1 MADQD
6 KIINLIRLKGPSI
19 PRQIAQAIGS
29 DLLFSSAHLSDLV
42 SQGKLVVSH
51 MKLDSTPFYYIP
63 GQEAMLCNFLNCLN
77 EKDRRTAEMLK
88 EKGVLRD
95 RGSDL
100 LTRVS
105 LRNLP
110 DFAKPMEVE
119 VNGQKEYF
127 FRWHTLQHEE
137 TEKLLKK
144 EMGIV
149 EPPAPIPIKEP
160 LSEIK
165 PITKEEPKIISPELK
180 VEVKLE
186 RPKEEKLKTEEQ
198 LKSEEKTEE
207 KHRLEKRT
215 KAEEEQKTLQKET
228 ATIEKKKVHKK
239 TEGAEGDFL
248 ALLLNFFDENK
259 IKALEQ
265 QILRKN
271 AEMNFTL
278 SLPTPV
284 GEVKYYCKAKN
295 KKRCDE
301 KDLSAAILEAQMKKL
316 PLLFLHSGE
325 LSKKAGELLKSPEF
339 NNISVKNI

>member
-51 MKLDSTPFYYIP
+51 MKLDSTPLYYIP
-63 GQEAMLCNFLNCLN
+63 GQEAMLYNYLNCLN

-127 FRWHTLQHEE
+127 FRWHTLPPEE

-144 EMGIV
+144 EMGIS
-149 EPPAPIPIKEP
+149 EPPAPVKELLP
-160 LSEIK
+160 EIK
-165 PITKEEPKIISPELK
+165 PLIKEEPKIIPLEPK
-180 VEVKLE
+180 IEVKTE
-186 RPKEEKLKTEEQ
+186 PSKEEKLRTEEHS
-198 LKSEEKTEE
+198 KSEEKTEE
-207 KHRLEKRT
+207 KHKIEKRI
-215 KAEEEQKTLQKET
+215 KNEEEQKTLQKET
-228 ATIEKKKVHKK
+228 PAIEKKKIHKK
-239 TEGAEGDFL
+239 TEGDFL

-271 AEMNFTL
+271 AEINFTL

-316 PLLFLHSGE
+316 PLLFLHSGD
-325 LSKKAGELLKSPEF
+325 LSKKAEELLKSPEF

>member
-19 PRQIAQAIGS
+19 PRQIAHAIGS
-29 DLLFSSAHLSDLV
+29 DMLFASAHLSDLV

-51 MKLDSTPFYYIP
+51 MKLDSTPLYYIR
-63 GQEAMLCNFLNCLN
+63 GQEALLYNFLNCLN
-77 EKDRRTAEMLK
+77 EKDRRTAELLK
-88 EKGVLRD
+88 EKGVLKD

-105 LRNLP
+105 LRNLS

-127 FRWHTLQHEE
+127 FRWHTLQQEE

-160 LSEIK
+160 LPEIK
-165 PITKEEPKIISPELK
+165 PIIKEEPKSIPPEPK
-180 VEVKLE
+180 VEIKIE
-186 RPKEEKLKTEEQ
+186 HFKEEKLRTEER

-207 KHRLEKRT
+207 THRLEKRT
-215 KAEEEQKTLQKET
+215 KIEEEQKTLQKET

-239 TEGAEGDFL
+239 TEGDFL

-325 LSKKAGELLKSPEF
+325 LSKKAEELLKSPEF
-339 NNISVKNI
+339 HNIAVRKV

>member
-42 SQGKLVVSH
+42 SQGKLAVSH

-95 RGSDL
+95 RGADL

-127 FRWHTLQHEE
+127 FRWHALNPEE

-144 EMGIV
+144 ELGIV
-149 EPPAPIPIKEP
+149 EPPAPVPAKEP
-160 LSEIK
+160 LQEIK
-165 PITKEEPKIISPELK
+165 PAVEEEPRAISPEIKMETKEEKE
-180 VEVKLE
+180 KLGG
-186 RPKEEKLKTEEQ
+186 RVKEEK
-198 LKSEEKTEE
+198 
-207 KHRLEKRT
+207 
-215 KAEEEQKTLQKET
+215 QKTLQKET
-228 ATIEKKKVHKK
+228 LPVEKKKASKK
-239 TEGAEGDFL
+239 TEGDFL

-271 AEMNFTL
+271 AEMNFIL

-325 LSKKAGELLKSPEF
+325 LSKKAEELLKSPEF

>member
-51 MKLDSTPFYYIP
+51 MKLDSTPFYFIP
-63 GQEAMLCNFLNCLN
+63 GQEAMLYNFLNCLN
-77 EKDRRTAEMLK
+77 EKDRRTAELLK

-127 FRWHTLQHEE
+127 FRWHTLQQEE

-144 EMGIV
+144 EMGIA
-149 EPPAPIPIKEP
+149 EPPVPIPIKETLP
-160 LSEIK
+160 EIR
-165 PITKEEPKIISPELK
+165 PITKEEPKIISPEPK
-180 VEVKLE
+180 VEVKIE
-186 RPKEEKLKTEEQ
+186 RPREEKLKTEEQ
-198 LKSEEKTEE
+198 LKNEEKTEE
-207 KHRLEKRT
+207 KHILEKRT
-215 KAEEEQKTLQKET
+215 KIEGEQKTLQKET
-228 ATIEKKKVHKK
+228 ASIEKKKVHKK
-239 TEGAEGDFL
+239 TEGDFL
-248 ALLLNFFDENK
+248 ALLLNFFDENR

-325 LSKKAGELLKSPEF
+325 LSKKAEELLKNPEF
-339 NNISVKNI
+339 NNLTVRKL

>member
-51 MKLDSTPFYYIP
+51 MKLDSTPLYYIP
-63 GQEAMLCNFLNCLN
+63 GQEAMLYNFLNCLN

-127 FRWHTLQHEE
+127 FRWHTLQQEE

-144 EMGIV
+144 ELGIV
-149 EPPAPIPIKEP
+149 EPPAPVKEP
-160 LSEIK
+160 LPEIK
-165 PITKEEPKIISPELK
+165 PIIKEEPKIIPPEPK
-180 VEVKLE
+180 VEVKIE
-186 RPKEEKLKTEEQ
+186 HSKEDIL
-198 LKSEEKTEE
+198 KTEE
-207 KHRLEKRT
+207 KHTLEKRT
-215 KAEEEQKTLQKET
+215 RAEEEQKTLQKET
-228 ATIEKKKVHKK
+228 VPIEKRKVHKK
-239 TEGAEGDFL
+239 TEGDFL

-271 AEMNFTL
+271 GEMNFTL

-325 LSKKAGELLKSPEF
+325 LSKKAEELLKSPEF

>member
-51 MKLDSTPFYYIP
+51 MKLDSTPLYYIP
-63 GQEAMLCNFLNCLN
+63 GQEAMLYNYLNCLN

-127 FRWHTLQHEE
+127 FRWHTLPPEE

-149 EPPAPIPIKEP
+149 EAPIPIKEP
-160 LSEIK
+160 LPEIK
-165 PITKEEPKIISPELK
+165 PIIKEEPKIIP
-180 VEVKLE
+180 LE
-186 RPKEEKLKTEEQ
+186 IKTEHPN
-198 LKSEEKTEE
+198 EEII
-207 KHRLEKRT
+207 
-215 KAEEEQKTLQKET
+215 KAEEKNKPEERTKIEEKQKTLQKET
-228 ATIEKKKVHKK
+228 ATIEKKKIHKK
-239 TEGAEGDFL
+239 TEGDFL
-248 ALLLNFFDENK
+248 TLLLNFFDENK

-325 LSKKAGELLKSPEF
+325 LSKKAEELLKSPEF

>member
-29 DLLFSSAHLSDLV
+29 DLLFASAHLSDLV
-42 SQGKLVVSH
+42 SQRKLVVSQ
-51 MKLDSTPFYYIP
+51 MKLDSTPFYFIP
-63 GQEAMLCNFLNCLN
+63 GQEALLYNFLNCLN
-77 EKDRRTAEMLK
+77 EKDRRTAELLK

-95 RGSDL
+95 RGADL

-127 FRWHTLQHEE
+127 FRWHTLQQEE

-149 EPPAPIPIKEP
+149 EPPAPMKEP
-160 LSEIK
+160 LPEIK
-165 PITKEEPKIISPELK
+165 PITKEEPKIIPPEPK
-180 VEVKLE
+180 VEVKIE
-186 RPKEEKLKTEEQ
+186 HSREEILKTEER
-198 LKSEEKTEE
+198 LKTEE
-207 KHRLEKRT
+207 KHKLEKRT
-215 KAEEEQKTLQKET
+215 KIEEEQKTLQKET
-228 ATIEKKKVHKK
+228 AAIEKKKVYKK
-239 TEGAEGDFL
+239 TEGDFL

-325 LSKKAGELLKSPEF
+325 LSKKAEELLKSPEF